1 MSFTFWNNPS
11 FEERFKNL
19 LRRFVR
25 DEVEVDRVTP
35 VEEDAL
41 DQRHHA
47 AGVVEAGAH
56 DADLKDLA
64 LRNT

>member
-1 MSFTFWNNPS
+1 MF
-11 FEERFKNL
+11 
-19 LRRFVR
+19 RRFVR

-47 AGVVEAGAH
+47 ARVVEAGAH
-56 DADLKDLA
+56 DADLKDLTF
-64 LRNT
+64 RNTRLLFR

>member
-1 MSFTFWNNPS
+1 
-11 FEERFKNL
+11 L
-19 LRRFVR
+19 LRRFVC

-47 AGVVEAGAH
+47 ARVVEAGAH

-64 LRNT
+64 LRNTRLLFR